1 MTTKTE
7 QVTVSAP
14 TTNAVRTTGSATSA
28 VDSTVST
35 ADSTVS
41 GERTSDGSAGTDAH
55 AVVVPARQATATV
68 AAEAPARI
76 DFAKAAPKVFRALI
90 GFDAAAREGLDPALV
105 ELIQIR
111 ASHLNHCAYCLHMH
125 TNDARKA
132 GESED
137 RLHMVAV
144 WREAPHFFTPRE
156 RAALAL
162 TEAVTLVAG
171 GGVPD
176 DVYAEAAAHFD
187 DGELARVLALVLTI
201 NTWNRVALSTAKK
214 AGTDTRA

>member
-1 MTTKTE
+1 MTTNTIA
-7 QVTVSAP
+7 SAP
-14 TTNAVRTTGSATSA
+14 TTRLN
-28 VDSTVST
+28 
-35 ADSTVS
+35 
-41 GERTSDGSAGTDAH
+41 
-55 AVVVPARQATATV
+55 
-68 AAEAPARI
+68 
-76 DFAKAAPKVFRALI
+76 FAKSAPKVFRALI

-144 WREAPHFFTPRE
+144 WREARHFFTDKE
-156 RAALAL
+156 QAALAL
-162 TEAVTLVAG
+162 TEAVTLVAD

-176 DVYAEAAAHFD
+176 EVYAQAAAQFEER
-187 DGELARVLALVLTI
+187 ELAQVLALIFAI
-201 NTWNRVALSTAKK
+201 NTWNRVALATQKV
-214 AGTDTRA
+214 AGTDERG

>member
-1 MTTKTE
+1 MVMTTNTTH
-7 QVTVSAP
+7 TVNATTTMSEGQTMNAAH
-14 TTNAVRTTGSATSA
+14 TTNA
-28 VDSTVST
+28 
-35 ADSTVS
+35 
-41 GERTSDGSAGTDAH
+41 
-55 AVVVPARQATATV
+55 
-68 AAEAPARI
+68 RI
-76 DFAKAAPKVFRALI
+76 NFAKAAPKAFRALV
-90 GFDAAAREGLDPALV
+90 GFDIAAREGLDPALV

-144 WREAPHFFTPRE
+144 WREAPHFFAEKE

-162 TEAVTLVAG
+162 TEAVTLVAD

-176 DVYAEAAAHFD
+176 DVYAEAAARFD
-187 DGELARVLALVLTI
+187 EKELAQVLALIFAI
-201 NTWNRVALSTAKK
+201 NTWNRVALATAKR
-214 AGTDTRA
+214 AGTDER